1 VVRVTG
7 SASSTATA
15 QAIGVGILGG
25 LVTVLL
31 FLSFALLTR
40 SRAMALRLVDKR
52 TRQLRH
58 LALHDPLTDLPNRV
72 LILDRAEQMLI
83 RARRH
88 PLVVGALFIDL
99 DKFKEFNDTFGHAT
113 GDRLLR
119 AVGQRL
125 SGALRASDSVGRLG
139 GDEFVVLVEGDLG
152 GVGPETV
159 AQQILSL
166 LAEPFTLDTTGGDP
180 VRISASIGVALGPRS
195 GAADLLRDADV
206 ALYVAKAQGQH
217 SYVVFRPDM
226 HMILNDELG
235 FERRFADTGPGE
247 VYQPSLDHV
256 DDVRSGVDAPETP
269 APGARNRSGAIP
281 P

>member
-1 VVRVTG
+1 
-7 SASSTATA
+7 
-15 QAIGVGILGG
+15 
-25 LVTVLL
+25 
-31 FLSFALLTR
+31 
-40 SRAMALRLVDKR
+40 MALRLVDKR

-99 DKFKEFNDTFGHAT
+99 DKFKEVNDTFGHAT

-139 GDEFVVLVEGDLG
+139 GDEFVVLVEGELG

-166 LAEPFTLDTTGGDP
+166 FAEPFTLDTPGGDP
-180 VRISASIGVALGPRS
+180 VRISASIGVALGTRS

-206 ALYVAKAQGQH
+206 ALYVAKARGH
-217 SYVVFRPDM
+217 HGYEVFHPDM
-226 HMILNDELG
+226 HMLLSDQLG
-235 FERRFADTGPGE
+235 MERRFADTGPGE
-247 VYQPSLDHV
+247 GYQPTLDHI
-256 DDVRSGVDAPETP
+256 DDVRSEIEAPETP
-269 APGARNRSGAIP
+269 APGSRNRRGAILP
-281 P
+281 